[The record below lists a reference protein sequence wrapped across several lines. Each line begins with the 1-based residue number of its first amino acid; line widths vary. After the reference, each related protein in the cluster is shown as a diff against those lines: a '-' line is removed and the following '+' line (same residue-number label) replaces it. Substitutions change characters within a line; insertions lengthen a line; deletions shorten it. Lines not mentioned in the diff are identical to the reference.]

1 MSSQDEQTIASQ
13 PTTAPPSSDPVTET
27 TPSSPAHLEN
37 NKRTDEAP
45 PNPRLIALQN
55 KHAGLS
61 STLAELQ
68 QQRATLA
75 SQTTLPSGLPIPAQ
89 ESPEETLKVALKAS
103 NTVIKEHIQLL
114 HRYNE
119 IKDIGQGLM
128 GLIAEKRGC
137 RIKDVMEEFGV
148 DEKD

>member
-1 MSSQDEQTIASQ
+1 MSSQDSHPPPSQ
-13 PTTAPPSSDPVTET
+13 PTTAPPSSDPAVEPTS
-27 TPSSPAHLEN
+27 SSPAA
-37 NKRTDEAP
+37 KVADEP
-45 PNPRLIALQN
+45 PTNPRLLALQT
-55 KHAGLS
+55 KHATLT
-61 STLAELQ
+61 STLLDLQ
-68 QQRATLA
+68 TQRATLA
-75 SQTTLPSGLPIPAQ
+75 SRTTLPSGLPIPPQ
-89 ESPEETLKVALKAS
+89 DSEDETLKLALKSA
-103 NTVIKEHIQLL
+103 NAVIKEHIQLL

>member
-1 MSSQDEQTIASQ
+1 MDE
-13 PTTAPPSSDPVTET
+13 PPV
-27 TPSSPAHLEN
+27 
-37 NKRTDEAP
+37 
-45 PNPRLIALQN
+45 NPRLLALQN
-55 KHAGLS
+55 RHAALTA
-61 STLAELQ
+61 TLAELQ
-68 QQRATLA
+68 QQRAILA
-75 SQTTLPSGLPIPAQ
+75 SRTTLPSGLPIPSQ
-89 ESPEETLKVALKAS
+89 DSPDETLKLALKAS

-137 RIKDVMEEFGV
+137 RIKDVMEDFGV